1 MWADSRN
8 QLKAAAELVQ
18 RASRL
23 LTECVKTDI
32 SADDTVREELTSEVL
47 RIKLSLSIMRRD
59 LTVITGMVNRRKHK
73 MVRVSHN

>member
-18 RASRL
+18 RASHL

-59 LTVITGMVNRRKHK
+59 LTVIAGMVNRRKHK
-73 MVRVSHN
+73 IVRVSHN